1 MVQFNKESFDKAISG
16 GELVV
21 VDFWASWCGPCRMLA
36 PVIEKLSEDYAG
48 RAVFG
53 KVNVDDEQE
62 LAVRYN
68 VMSIPTI
75 IFFKNGVEID
85 RKIGVQ
91 PPQAFAKVIDEN
103 Q

>member
-1 MVQFNKESFDKAISG
+1 MQEFNKETFEKAIAG
-16 GELVV
+16 DELVV

-36 PVIEKLSEDYAG
+36 PVIEKLSEAYTG

-75 IFFKNGVEID
+75 IFFKGGKEID
-85 RKIGVQ
+85 RKVGVQ
-91 PPQAFAKVIDEN
+91 PPQAFAAVIDAN